1 MRALH
6 HRSLTRHRS
15 LGRAPAGE
23 GRAILLPD
31 PLLAA
36 DVLEAELEQLEQRV
50 QRLVAAYRQAKL
62 EAKRAIQ
69 ERDRLMALNS
79 ELRRR
84 IEGVVDRVRKLENE
98 QGSEENV

>member
-1 MRALH
+1 M
-6 HRSLTRHRS
+6 
-15 LGRAPAGE
+15 
-23 GRAILLPD
+23 
-31 PLLAA
+31 
-36 DVLEAELEQLEQRV
+36 LEAELEQLEQRV

-69 ERDRLMALNS
+69 ERDRLTALNS

-98 QGSEENV
+98 QGSEEQNV